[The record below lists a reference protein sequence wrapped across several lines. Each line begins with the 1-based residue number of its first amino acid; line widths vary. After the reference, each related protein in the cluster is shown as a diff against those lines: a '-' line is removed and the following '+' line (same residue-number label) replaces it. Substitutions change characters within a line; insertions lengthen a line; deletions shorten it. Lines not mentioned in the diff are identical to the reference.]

1 MNFIK
6 KWYMYQKERFP
17 FITYGIYVFSLVFA
31 TFCICNY
38 YNGQANNINFLLLIP
53 MFLTAFLQFLMVR
66 IIDEFKDYEEDLKY
80 RPYRPVPRGLI
91 SLKELKILF
100 VICIIVQTIITF
112 VFNKIGMIYLVFV
125 WLYFFFMSKSF
136 FIKRF
141 LDKHLLIEVFLDEI
155 LMPLLI
161 LYLASYINIQNI
173 WILLIMSYIIAW
185 IVEIAR
191 KIRCKEDEENG
202 VKTYTKVLGIN
213 NATLLLFILE
223 TILTTVEIIVLG
235 EKNIIIVL
243 CVYMFIEL
251 INLLFIIKKTRIL
264 SKFVELCANIYII
277 FIYLSFIALL

>member
-1 MNFIK
+1 
-6 KWYMYQKERFP
+6 
-17 FITYGIYVFSLVFA
+17 
-31 TFCICNY
+31 
-38 YNGQANNINFLLLIP
+38 
-53 MFLTAFLQFLMVR
+53 
-66 IIDEFKDYEEDLKY
+66 
-80 RPYRPVPRGLI
+80 
-91 SLKELKILF
+91 
-100 VICIIVQTIITF
+100 
-112 VFNKIGMIYLVFV
+112 MIYLVFV